1 MLQLTLLLLGDA
13 SSHNVTSS
21 TSHHVHALSTA
32 TAHHFH
38 HAKNAT
44 SPGVVERE
52 KRATAESARLRA
64 GGAANSELARA
75 LKLESARREQEAPAL
90 RSKSKPAVEPLP
102 EAAAPPA
109 AAAAAA
115 ASAAASPSPPPAT
128 TSGRAGLYS
137 ALLPLVLLAVALLV
151 PAKARLRLLTEGLG
165 GMSAY
170 AQQCCSFCVLV
181 ATMTVAMLL
190 FKLCQARA
198 CLLCTA
204 GVCSHHAR
212 TASSGHTHHR
222 GPRWAARTPS
232 PPPPPSRSPSC
243 ASSPSPSGAECK

>member
-13 SSHNVTSS
+13 LSHNATSS
-21 TSHHVHALSTA
+21 TSLHVHAPSTA

-52 KRATAESARLRA
+52 KRSTAESARLRA
-64 GGAANSELARA
+64 GGAADSELARA

-102 EAAAPPA
+102 EAATLPA
-109 AAAAAA
+109 AAAAA
-115 ASAAASPSPPPAT
+115 AAASPSPPPAT

-137 ALLPLVLLAVALLV
+137 ALLTLVLLAVALLV

-198 CLLCTA
+198 CCMPAVHGWCLQPPCI
-204 GVCSHHAR
+204 HHAH
-212 TASSGHTHHR
+212 TMHTPCTHHAHTMHM
-222 GPRWAARTPS
+222 PCTCHAHA
-232 PPPPPSRSPSC
+232 C
-243 ASSPSPSGAECK
+243 A

>member
-102 EAAAPPA
+102 EAAAPP